1 MKLSSNGFDVN
12 TLLINNLGLAQGG
25 APDFSLVYFFW
36 EKNKVITTLK
46 NMSTSRNPIAQVSF
60 HPKDRSVV
68 CIVGQGIFKMCRLT
82 EGVLKQFGFQ
92 KAEHHSMV
100 CHDWIG
106 ARHVLIGENNDF

>member
-1 MKLSSNGFDVN
+1 MCNF
-12 TLLINNLGLAQGG
+12 LLTF
-25 APDFSLVYFFW
+25 PDL
-36 EKNKVITTLK
+36 
-46 NMSTSRNPIAQVSF
+46 
-60 HPKDRSVV
+60 KDRSVV

-106 ARHVLIGENNDF
+106 ARHVLIGENKAFLN